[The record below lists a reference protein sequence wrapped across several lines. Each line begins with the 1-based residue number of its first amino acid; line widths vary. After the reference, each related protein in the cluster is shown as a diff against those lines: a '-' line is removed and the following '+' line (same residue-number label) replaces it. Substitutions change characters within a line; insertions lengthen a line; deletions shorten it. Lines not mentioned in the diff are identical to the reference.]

1 MDNNDFERTVQSLFG
16 GMNEFVTSKT
26 VVGDPIHVG
35 DTIILPLVDVTF
47 GVGAG
52 TSTNAKSPNAGGG
65 LGGKVTPTAVLVIS
79 GGNTKMVN
87 VKTQD
92 GLPVFSTWFRISST
106 ASPAERALRM
116 LRQGRPLR
124 NKHKGRQQK
133 SPSARM
139 GFFNKRMKSCAL
151 DFAGSQA
158 MCANISMLRS
168 TVNKNTNSLDI
179 GFPHMIGSSMRMA
192 HIIPKVSTLSTN
204 GAYSHR

>member
-92 GLPVFSTWFRISST
+92 GLTRILDMVPDFINRFSGGKSAAEAPAGET
-106 ASPAERALRM
+106 AAE
-116 LRQGRPLR
+116 
-124 NKHKGRQQK
+124 
-133 SPSARM
+133 
-139 GFFNKRMKSCAL
+139 
-151 DFAGSQA
+151 
-158 MCANISMLRS
+158 
-168 TVNKNTNSLDI
+168 
-179 GFPHMIGSSMRMA
+179 
-192 HIIPKVSTLSTN
+192 
-204 GAYSHR
+204 

>member
-92 GLPVFSTWFRISST
+92 GLTRILDMVPDFINRFSGGSKN
-106 ASPAERALRM
+106 AAAADAPAEE
-116 LRQGRPLR
+116 
-124 NKHKGRQQK
+124 
-133 SPSARM
+133 SA
-139 GFFNKRMKSCAL
+139 AE
-151 DFAGSQA
+151 
-158 MCANISMLRS
+158 
-168 TVNKNTNSLDI
+168 
-179 GFPHMIGSSMRMA
+179 
-192 HIIPKVSTLSTN
+192 
-204 GAYSHR
+204 

>member
-52 TSTNAKSPNAGGG
+52 TSTSAKSPNQGGG

-92 GLPVFSTWFRISST
+92 GLTRILDMVPDFINRFSGGSKSAAAADAPAGDAST
-106 ASPAERALRM
+106 AEEA
-116 LRQGRPLR
+116 
-124 NKHKGRQQK
+124 
-133 SPSARM
+133 
-139 GFFNKRMKSCAL
+139 
-151 DFAGSQA
+151 
-158 MCANISMLRS
+158 
-168 TVNKNTNSLDI
+168 
-179 GFPHMIGSSMRMA
+179 
-192 HIIPKVSTLSTN
+192 
-204 GAYSHR
+204 